1 MFENIDSI
9 LRDQCGLVKNRPIIA
24 GVSGGPDSLCLMSIL
39 RKAGYHVIVA
49 HFNHKLR
56 PDSDAD
62 ANIVEQ
68 TAARLNFASVVE
80 SGDVHDYAEH
90 EKLSIEEA
98 ARILR
103 YRFLMEQARRLK
115 AQAVAVGH
123 TADDQVETVLMH
135 FLRGAGLAG
144 LKGMTHRTTIQTFD
158 PEIPI
163 VRPLLDTWRE
173 ETVVYCAAN
182 GLRPRHDPS
191 NASLDFFR
199 NRLRHLL
206 IPTLESYN
214 PRFREVVWRTSRSLA
229 GDHEVIIKVLDETWK
244 ECVVQENADFVALD
258 ISALIKQ
265 PVGLQRNLLRRA
277 MERIRPEHLDVGFE
291 TLERAGQFISGHATH
306 YARFDLAGNM
316 HLLREGMLLYIVAGD
331 STLPVERW
339 PQMPDESSTIPL
351 KIPDFIKL
359 SGGWKLSCERWN
371 IASLAM
377 EQARANDDPFQ
388 VWLDANGISDALE
401 LRVRQEGD
409 RFEPLGMDGHMMK
422 ISDFFI
428 NVKLPQRARDRWPL
442 LCMGEKV
449 VWVPGYRPA
458 HSFRLTDSTRQA
470 LYFSLT
476 RG

>member
-1 MFENIDSI
+1 MFDNIDI
-9 LRDQCGLVKNRPIIA
+9 TLREQCGLVKNSPIIA
-24 GVSGGPDSLCLMSIL
+24 GVSGGPDSLCLISVL
-39 RKAGYHVIVA
+39 RQAGYPVIVA

-56 PDSDAD
+56 PDSDID
-62 ANIVEQ
+62 ANLVEQ
-68 TAARLNFASVVE
+68 NAARFNFASVVE
-80 SGDVHDYAEH
+80 SGDVHAYAEH

-103 YRFLMEQARRLK
+103 YRFLMEQARFFK

-144 LKGMTHRTTIQTFD
+144 LKGMTYRTIINSFD
-158 PEIPI
+158 SQIPI
-163 VRPLLDTWRE
+163 VRPLLDIWRE
-173 ETVVYCAAN
+173 EIVVYCAVN
-182 GLRPRHDPS
+182 GIRPRHDPS

-206 IPTLESYN
+206 IPSLESYN

-229 GDHEVIIKVLDETWK
+229 GDYEILAKVLDDTWK
-244 ECVVQENADFVALD
+244 TCVVQENADFVAFD
-258 ISALIKQ
+258 SASLTKQ
-265 PVGLQRNLLRRA
+265 PLGLQRNLLRRA
-277 MERIRPEHLDVGFE
+277 LERIHPTQSDIGFE
-291 TLERAGQFISGHATH
+291 ALERAGWFINSEATR
-306 YARFDLAGNM
+306 YARFDLPGGM
-316 HLLREGMLLYIVAGD
+316 HLLREGMLIYVVAGD
-331 STLPVERW
+331 ATLPVERW
-339 PQMPDESSTIPL
+339 PQMPDEDSTIAL
-351 KIPDFIKL
+351 KIPDSISL
-359 SGGWKLSCERWN
+359 SGGWKLNCERWN

-377 EQARANDDPFQ
+377 EQARSNNDPFQ
-388 VWLDANGISDALE
+388 VWLDAKGISDALE
-401 LRVRQEGD
+401 LRARQDGD
-409 RFEPLGMDGHMMK
+409 RFEPLGMDGHLMK

-442 LCMGEKV
+442 LCIGEKV

-458 HSFRLTDSTRQA
+458 HSFRLTDATRQA